1 VLRAW
6 LGATAVVLAVAV
18 AGCTAVVPGN
28 GVAATPIGRP
38 APSSGAASPPHP
50 APTVPVGP
58 RSGLDVDAL
67 TNECLLN
74 AAEFGDLVGTAVR
87 PPVQGSVERSDGSR
101 SSSCVATTGNAPLA
115 MINVYTVLADTPAD
129 YVRAGPTGRR
139 ELPGVGEAAAV
150 IDTAT
155 GTTLQLAS
163 PRYLVTILVGG
174 RAPSDDAWRTAAAA
188 ALSRLPS

>member
-6 LGATAVVLAVAV
+6 LGAAAVALAVAV

-28 GVAATPIGRP
+28 GVAATPIGRA
-38 APSSGAASPPHP
+38 APSTGAASPPHP
-50 APTVPVGP
+50 APAGP

-101 SSSCVATTGNAPLA
+101 SSSCVATTGNDPLA

-129 YVRAGPTGRR
+129 YVRAGPAGRR
-139 ELPGVGEAAAV
+139 ELPGIGEAAAV

-174 RAPSDDAWRTAAAA
+174 RSPSDDAWRTAAAA
-188 ALSRLPS
+188 ALSRLPA